1 MMVLRIKEH
10 EMTTPKTRVVEG
22 VTYEQESESEHY
34 GRRCDECVAAPFLS
48 PLCDTLAPRFCHAI
62 WQVAKPAAT
71 PALSVGEYA
80 IQVEYLR
87 GNRMNSFADT
97 IESLVAKVAELSS
110 QYGDEVSRTAQLLE
124 ECDALQLKFEGA
136 EKDAV
141 RLDYVLRKLA
151 FIEASDTDAGGTAFQ
166 LLTQDEDEN
175 FILLS
180 GDGFYPTHRAAIDA
194 AHGITKEPT

>member
-124 ECDALQLKFEGA
+124 ECDALQLRCEA
-136 EKDAV
+136 ADRDADRY
-141 RLDYVLRKLA
+141 RLLKEIRGVSLITSFFGNGCINKTM
-151 FIEASDTDAGGTAFQ
+151 SDVEETLD
-166 LLTQDEDEN
+166 
-175 FILLS
+175 
-180 GDGFYPTHRAAIDA
+180 AAIS
-194 AHGITKEPT
+194 KETP